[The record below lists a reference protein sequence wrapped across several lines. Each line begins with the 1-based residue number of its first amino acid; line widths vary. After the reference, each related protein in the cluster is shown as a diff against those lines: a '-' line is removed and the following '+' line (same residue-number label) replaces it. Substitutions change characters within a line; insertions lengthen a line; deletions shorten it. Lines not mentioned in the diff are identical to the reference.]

1 MKERIV
7 LYADDG
13 KMLTDGTIYGKQ
25 IFLAEGADKSV
36 YYEIPETAGV
46 FAMENTITEE
56 K

>member
-25 IFLAEGADKSV
+25 IFLAEGADKSAF
-36 YYEIPETAGV
+36 YEVAEAEAIS
-46 FAMENTITEE
+46 AMESIEIV
-56 K
+56 